1 MKVVVPDD
9 YQNSLPTLRCYPALA
24 EHFEV
29 EIYNDTVA
37 TIDALARRFESA
49 DALLLTRERTRITA
63 PLLDRLPHLK
73 FISQTGRAAKHID
86 LAACTAHGVLV
97 SSDGSA
103 TTAAAELTW
112 ALVLDSMRKVHLE
125 ANRLRAGLW
134 QGHLGVGLKGRTLGI
149 LGYGRIGRIVAGYGM
164 AFGMRVVVLAG
175 LSASVEAA
183 RADGVAI
190 EHDRKAFF
198 AQSDVLCCH
207 LRLLDATRGSV
218 MLQDLLAMKPSALFV
233 NTSRS
238 ELVAPGALEAALRAG
253 HPGFAAVDV
262 YEKEPVLNAD
272 HPLLSFDNVLATPH
286 IGYVEKDT
294 YEHYFGIA
302 VEQLLAWQA
311 GQPINVLNPK
321 CIDNKS

>member
-9 YQNSLPTLRCYPALA
+9 YQRCLPTLDCYPALA

-29 EIYNDTVA
+29 QIYNDTV
-37 TIDALARRFESA
+37 TTLDALSARFAEA

-63 PLLDRLPHLK
+63 PLLACLPRLR

-86 LAACTAHGVLV
+86 LAACTAHGVTV
-97 SSDGSA
+97 SSEGSA

-112 ALVLDSMRKVHLE
+112 ALVLASMRKVHLE

-134 QGHLGVGLKGRTLGI
+134 QGHLGIGLKGRTLGV
-149 LGYGRIGRIVAGYGM
+149 LGYGKIGRVVAGYGL
-164 AFGMRVVVLAG
+164 AFGMHVVTLAG
-175 LSASVEAA
+175 LSASVEVAM
-183 RADGVAI
+183 ADGVAV
-190 EHDRKAFF
+190 EHDREAFF

-207 LRLLDATRGSV
+207 LRLLDATRESV
-218 MLQDLLAMKPSALFV
+218 TLNDLQAMKPSALFV

-238 ELVAPGALEAALRAG
+238 ELIAPGALEAALRAG
-253 HPGFAAVDV
+253 RPGFAAVDV

-294 YEHYFGIA
+294 YEQYFGVA

-311 GQPINVLNPK
+311 GNPINVLNPPA
-321 CIDNKS
+321 